1 MRSGKLM
8 TREKFDLSASA
19 TDPNLASRMP
29 NARDVYLP
37 ECSHFIPMEH
47 PYLIISALK

>member
-19 TDPNLASRMP
+19 TDPNLASRMA
-29 NARDVYLP
+29 NAKDVYLP
-37 ECSHFIPMEH
+37 QCSHFIPMEH
-47 PYLIISALK
+47 PELVIEAIG

>member
-1 MRSGKLM
+1 M
-8 TREKFDLSASA
+8 A
-19 TDPNLASRMP
+19 

-47 PYLIISALK
+47 PELITNAIE